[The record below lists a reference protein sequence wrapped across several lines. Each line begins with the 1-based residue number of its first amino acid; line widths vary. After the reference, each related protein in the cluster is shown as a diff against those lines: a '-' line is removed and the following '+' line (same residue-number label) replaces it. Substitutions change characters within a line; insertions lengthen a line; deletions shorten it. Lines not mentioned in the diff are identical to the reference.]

1 MAEFRRVIHWKGF
14 DRFSVPHYQMV
25 PMEEPRYVMLRDG
38 KGLTVASSKPAAL
51 KVTEVN
57 AASLPAGDK
66 DPIWA
71 SDRIFKL
78 EGQQWDIA
86 FLEARTGAGIV
97 AASLECDIKN
107 RRNVALAF
115 NFLKDAGGH
124 TTNRQPAAS
133 TQWLRVINGIFNGQ
147 ANVFFRQ
154 TVSRWVTMTENLGA
168 VVRWST
174 IASEHEWDKVVAR
187 RDNSADMN
195 FFMVWNYEQGALN
208 VVDGTDAGTLDGN
221 CIFEDGAGSQIGETM
236 AHEIGHFL
244 GCDDHYDA
252 AKIHELMYGITDSRG
267 RHIGKEHANIVNP

>member
-133 TQWLRVINGIFNGQ
+133 TQWLRVINGIFNGNALEFAEFIIPMLQ
-147 ANVFFRQ
+147 SMRCTMHRISNTLIQIDGDRAAVETYVEAYHLADGENGAQQDIVVGGRYVDRFERRGGEWRIAHRTFVHDWNQ
-154 TVSRWVTMTENLGA
+154 NPAATVVWDGPLYGKLD
-168 VVRWST
+168 VRG
-174 IASEHEWDKVVAR
+174 R
-187 RDNSADMN
+187 RDRDDPSYAL
-195 FFMVWNYEQGALN
+195 FGAL
-208 VVDGTDAGTLDGN
+208 
-221 CIFEDGAGSQIGETM
+221 
-236 AHEIGHFL
+236 
-244 GCDDHYDA
+244 
-252 AKIHELMYGITDSRG
+252 
-267 RHIGKEHANIVNP
+267 